1 MNWIRCPA
9 KDYFWHINNYD
20 KTSNNYVICM
30 WWRITIAI
38 VDFSHD
44 YPGFLASIGE
54 LHVLKLSLELKFGL
68 SSEFSNVS
76 SNYLLESFLNDA
88 SALSCV

>member
-1 MNWIRCPA
+1 
-9 KDYFWHINNYD
+9 
-20 KTSNNYVICM
+20 M

-38 VDFSHD
+38 VDFWHD

-68 SSEFSNVS
+68 
-76 SNYLLESFLNDA
+76 
-88 SALSCV
+88 

>member
-1 MNWIRCPA
+1 
-9 KDYFWHINNYD
+9 
-20 KTSNNYVICM
+20 M

-38 VDFSHD
+38 VDFWHD

-88 SALSCV
+88 SALSCL

>member
-1 MNWIRCPA
+1 MVT
-9 KDYFWHINNYD
+9 NYD
-20 KTSNNYVICM
+20 CNRGFLTRLSPN
-30 WWRITIAI
+30 
-38 VDFSHD
+38 

-76 SNYLLESFLNDA
+76 SNYLLESFVNDA

>member
-1 MNWIRCPA
+1 
-9 KDYFWHINNYD
+9 
-20 KTSNNYVICM
+20 M

-38 VDFSHD
+38 VDFWHD

-54 LHVLKLSLELKFGL
+54 LHVLILSLELKFGL

-76 SNYLLESFLNDA
+76 SNYLLESFLNMQVLFRVFRFSKA
-88 SALSCV
+88 S

>member
-1 MNWIRCPA
+1 
-9 KDYFWHINNYD
+9 
-20 KTSNNYVICM
+20 M
-30 WWRITIAI
+30 WWRITITM
-38 VDFSHD
+38 VDFWHD
-44 YPGFLASIGE
+44 YPRFLASIGE

-76 SNYLLESFLNDA
+76 SNYQLESFLTDA